1 MVLNKANVNKR
12 DLILFG
18 EDYDPRKYSG
28 GIRYFSGLDY
38 SGLTELFRLDVI
50 DPDDRQ
56 NEDAPNSSEFLEFL
70 YDHARFTAEG
80 YAVSPERDDY
90 CVSLEGVDCDG
101 YFSPKDLVDFVMMF
115 RFANEFSVDTE
126 EGLHCWYD

>member
-18 EDYDPRKYSG
+18 EDYDPRKYFG
-28 GIRYFSGLDY
+28 GIRRFTDLSYTGLKK
-38 SGLTELFRLDVI
+38 LFDLDVV
-50 DPDDRQ
+50 DPHERQ
-56 NEDAPNSSEFLEFL
+56 NEAPEVAEFLEFL
-70 YDHARFTAEG
+70 QDHAGFTAEG

-90 CVSLEGVDCDG
+90 RVSLEGVDCDED
-101 YFSPKDLVDFVMMF
+101 FSLEDLVDFVMTF
-115 RFANEFSVDTE
+115 RFADEFSVDPE